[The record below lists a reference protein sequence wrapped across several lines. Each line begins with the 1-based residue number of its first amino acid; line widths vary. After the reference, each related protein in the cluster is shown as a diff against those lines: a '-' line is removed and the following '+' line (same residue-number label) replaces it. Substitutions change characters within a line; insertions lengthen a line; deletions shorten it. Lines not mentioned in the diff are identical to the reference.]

1 MCIRDRETTIHNDLF
16 HLSMTSPLEQM
27 VHNQVPTILFGTT
40 KLFQSFIMISNIRHN
55 QIVLDIHFQN
65 GQSYYYVE
73 NQVYKLKE
81 KNQFS
86 KLYKKFDLDKE
97 G

>member
-1 MCIRDRETTIHNDLF
+1 
-16 HLSMTSPLEQM
+16 
-27 VHNQVPTILFGTT
+27 
-40 KLFQSFIMISNIRHN
+40 MISNIRHN

-73 NQVYKLKE
+73 NKVYKLKE

-86 KLYKKFDLDKE
+86 KLYKKFNLDKE